1 MSHKACMTCLKQSS
15 LELIN
20 SALPG
25 QNGRLF
31 TDDIFKCISL
41 NEKVRISIEIPLK
54 FVSEGPINNIPA
66 LVEIMAWCRP
76 GDKPLS
82 EPMLAQFI
90 DAYMRH

>member
-15 LELIN
+15 LEPIN
-20 SALPG
+20 SSLPG
-25 QNGRLF
+25 QIGRLF

-54 FVSEGPINNIPA
+54 FVSDGPINIIRA

-82 EPMLAQFI
+82 EPRLTQFI
-90 DAYMRH
+90 DAYMQH